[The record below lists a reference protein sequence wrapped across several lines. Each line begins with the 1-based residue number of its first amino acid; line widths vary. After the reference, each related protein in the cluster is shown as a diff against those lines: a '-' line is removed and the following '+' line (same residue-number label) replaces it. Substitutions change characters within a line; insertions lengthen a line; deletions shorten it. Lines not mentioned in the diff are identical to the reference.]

1 MYFHQYIGNEFM
13 LVKNFNRQFSAIR
26 VEQFGKPKIASIAAL
41 EFPRSSIFHFLPNGT
56 DCLGPEQSLP
66 YLAKAEKLMY
76 ARHHTKYFEDAIQGR
91 PLPLPR
97 QDLNA
102 KLLTWH
108 RANRKIRPLKDDKLI
123 MQDPRTLMIE
133 NYANLPY
140 MYRYQETIMSWYDR
154 YHNIYSTIW
163 NQVGDDIKRY
173 DRNNYVILELPE
185 VLPSITDLKRAEVK
199 RDNNTLKNIRTDA
212 QLTFLDL
219 WTWLGNHRER
229 SLLNLMGTEQLLE
242 VNLILK
248 VGNRFTNLNLGEL
261 NYWRTGIAATGGA
274 KRTGNE
280 YFTND
285 VGTDYHVP
293 ESIDQITFLAESL
306 GLEYF
311 CGESLGLEGAAES
324 KIRGLLSSLQAQNRL
339 YVTCINLITAAQQGD
354 LIDSVTDRLAAQTD
368 AVAEIAMDATEEEI
382 AAAQVAIGRAP
393 SEEEQVFDEERLKED
408 LKAYDKIDV
417 DEDTEFAIAK
427 PVDTTELTP
436 QQMALKAMQPLT
448 PEQCI
453 DNACQQYIQAGT
465 LSVKAYETFK
475 ELATTYKRIPNP
487 NGKGTMGDNLEATPE
502 EVTLK
507 EEIPFDDDFII
518 DKTMVKSK
526 VRNFDRQYVDQVM
539 GKDINSS
546 VMVLQR
552 AGFPI
557 LNYEV
562 ERITNAA
569 NDLNLHTIEVATIK
583 GQPRTTLRVV
593 MPKVDRYGTFRN
605 NNIKYTMRRQRVDLP
620 LRKIGPAEVA
630 LTSFYGKHFVSRSGK
645 VVHDYQNWLV
655 NAMRAQNEDP
665 DNLAV
670 TGARY
675 GSVFNREVE
684 LPRDYAAMSHQV
696 SQFSLNK
703 VTYHF
708 DFNNISKHFP
718 DEVVKE
724 LVSEELVP
732 VGVRGSTYYG
742 MDRNSVVFKMT
753 PNGPEQTG
761 TLPELLGLDGSKA
774 PYEMATLSVSDKD
787 MPMGI
792 VFSYYSGL
800 TGMLKQFGIEHRQVD
815 PAERVALADNE
826 FAIKLA
832 DCKLIVSPATR
843 KQALIANGLRPYLK
857 LTNTFTLKDMNTPD
871 VYQVL
876 VAKDRMK
883 PYYLKELENMDAM
896 FVDPITLRIL
906 KARKEPETWKGLLE
920 RSVEMICYDAHPD
933 EIDIME
939 QHIYGHQ
946 RIVGALYTE
955 LARSVRE
962 YVAKPAN
969 GKKRID
975 ISSRAV
981 MDRIME
987 DGSVAPVSD
996 CTPVHALKQASVVTA
1011 GGTGGRSRRSM
1022 TKRTRRF
1029 SETALGVM
1037 SGDGVDNGD
1046 AGMTE
1051 YLAADAQLA
1060 TVDGLIDANI
1070 NRDQLNASQYMSV
1083 LSMTAP
1089 ELYFDD
1095 SKRQVFYGIQSAST
1109 TAAKG
1114 YRRPGLL
1121 TGAETLVAHCT
1132 SPTQAN
1138 AAIDD
1143 GRITAMDDQSITVTY
1158 GTGQNQKVESYPL
1171 GRHFGNH
1178 EGHTY
1183 PHDLI
1188 TSFKVGDKVKKGE
1201 IVSYNT
1207 KFFTPNPF
1215 NKGQVDWMMGTVA
1228 PGVFLESDDTLED
1241 TNLLG
1246 PELSEE
1252 LASEQTHP
1260 HDIRVTFDQELHN
1273 MVKEGDRV
1281 NADTV
1286 LCLIE
1291 EATTAGT
1298 DVFTAQS
1305 IDTLSALNSQ
1315 TPKGGVSG
1323 VIDRIEVYYNG
1334 ELEDMSESLRKVVA
1348 ASDRRRRKAS
1358 TALTDGVIT
1367 DGRVDATMRVGGNP
1381 IELGNAVI
1389 RVYISYWSPAIGGSK
1404 VVFGNQMKSTIRAV
1418 SPVTIKTE
1426 LGLTASFIFGKV
1438 SNDNRIVNSI
1448 YRQCAANTCLRLAGE
1463 DTLRIIRGQK

>member
-1 MYFHQYIGNEFM
+1 MHIQDIGNEFM

-26 VEQFGKPKIASIAAL
+26 VEQFGKPKIASITAL
-41 EFPRSSIFHFLPNGT
+41 EFPRASIFHFLPNGT

-76 ARHHTKYFEDAIQGR
+76 ARHHTTYYEEAVHGR
-91 PLPLPR
+91 PLPLVR
-97 QDLNA
+97 QDLNT
-102 KLLTWH
+102 KLLSWH
-108 RANRKIRPLKDDKLI
+108 RANRRIRPLKDDKLI
-123 MQDPRTLMIE
+123 IQDPRTLLIE

-140 MYRYQETIMSWYDR
+140 MYRYQETMMSWHDR

-163 NQVGDDIKRY
+163 HTIGEDIKRY
-173 DRNNYVILELPE
+173 DRNNYVIIELPE
-185 VLPSITDLKRAEVK
+185 VLPSIVDLKRAEVK
-199 RDNNTLKNIRTDA
+199 RDNQTLKNIRTDG

-229 SLLNLMGTEQLLE
+229 SLLSLMGNEQLLE
-242 VNLILK
+242 VNIILK
-248 VGNRFTNLNLGEL
+248 VGTRFTNLNLGEL
-261 NYWRTGIAATGGA
+261 NYWRTGLVPTGGTR
-274 KRTGNE
+274 RTGNE

-293 ESIDQITFLAESL
+293 ESLDQITELASRL

-311 CGESLGLEGAAES
+311 HGDVGNEAVDS
-324 KIRGLLSSLQAQNRL
+324 KIKGLLSGLQAQNRL
-339 YVTCINLITAAQQGD
+339 YVTCINLITAAQSGA
-354 LIDSVTDRLAAQTD
+354 LIDSVSEHIEAQSA
-368 AVAEIAMDATEEEI
+368 AVAEIALEATEEEI
-382 AAAQVAIGRAP
+382 RDAQVAIGRAP
-393 SEEEQVFDEERLKED
+393 SEQEEQVMDEESLKEE
-408 LKAYDKIDV
+408 LSSYDKIDV
-417 DEDTEFAIAK
+417 DENAEFAIAK
-427 PVDTTELTP
+427 PVDTSTMTP
-436 QQMALKAMQPLT
+436 RDIALSAMQPLS
-448 PEQCI
+448 PEQCV
-453 DNACQQYIQAGT
+453 DNACQQYIAAGT
-465 LSVKAYETFK
+465 LSVKAYDTFK

-487 NGKGTMGDNLEATPE
+487 NGEGTLGDNLEAAPE
-502 EVTLK
+502 DVVLK
-507 EEIPFDDDFII
+507 EEVPFDDVFII
-518 DKTMVKSK
+518 DKTMAKSK
-526 VRNFDRQYVDQVM
+526 VRNLDRQYVDRVM
-539 GKDINSS
+539 GKDINST

-569 NDLNLHTIEVATIK
+569 NDFNMHTIEVATIK
-583 GQPRTTLRVV
+583 GQPKTTLRLL
-593 MPKVDRYGTFRN
+593 MPKVDRYGTFRV

-620 LRKIGPAEVA
+620 LRKIAPDEVA

-655 NAMRAQNEDP
+655 NNVRAQCED
-665 DNLAV
+665 NNNVIV

-684 LPRDYAAMSHQV
+684 LPRDYAALSHQL
-696 SQFSLNK
+696 SQFTLNK

-708 DFNNISKHFP
+708 DFNNVDKHFP
-718 DEVVKE
+718 QEVVKE
-724 LVSEELVP
+724 MVNEELLP

-742 MDRNSVVFKMT
+742 MDRNSVVFKLT
-753 PNGPEQTG
+753 PNGPEQAG
-761 TLPELLGLDGSKA
+761 TLPELLGLDVSKA

-787 MPMGI
+787 MPIGI
-792 VFSYYSGL
+792 AFSYYHGL
-800 TGMLKQFGIEHRQVD
+800 TGMLEQFGIDHRQVD
-815 PAERVALADNE
+815 PAERVALNDNE

-832 DCKLIVSPATR
+832 DCKLIVSPSTR

-857 LTNTFTLKDMNTPD
+857 LTNTFTLKDMNTPE

-876 VAKDRMK
+876 VAKDKMK

-906 KARKEPETWKGLLE
+906 KGRKEPETWQGLLE

-946 RIVGALYTE
+946 RIVGAMYTE

-962 YVAKPAN
+962 YVAKPNN

-975 ISSRAV
+975 ISTRAALE
-981 MDRIME
+981 RIME

-996 CTPVHALKQASVVTA
+996 CTPIHAVKQASVVTA

-1022 TKRTRRF
+1022 VKRTRRF
-1029 SETALGVM
+1029 SPTALGVM

-1051 YLAADAQLA
+1051 YLAADSQLA
-1060 TVDGLIDANI
+1060 TIDGLISVDI
-1070 NRDQLNASQYMSV
+1070 DRSKLNPSQYMSL

-1109 TAAKG
+1109 TSAKG
-1114 YRRPGLL
+1114 YIRPGLL
-1121 TGAETLVAHCT
+1121 TGAETLIAHNT

-1138 AAIDD
+1138 PAIDD
-1143 GRITAMDDQSITVTY
+1143 GRVTAMDDQSITITY
-1158 GTGQNQKVESYPL
+1158 GTGQKQTVESYPL

-1178 EGHTY
+1178 EGHIY

-1188 TSFKVGDKVKKGE
+1188 TTFKVGDKVKKGD

-1215 NKGQVDWMMGTVA
+1215 NPRQVDWMMGTVA
-1228 PGVFLESDDTLED
+1228 TGVFLESIDTLED

-1246 PELSEE
+1246 PELSEN
-1252 LASEQTHP
+1252 LSSEQTISV
-1260 HDIRVTFDQELHN
+1260 DIPVTFDKELHN
-1273 MVKEGDRV
+1273 MLKEGDSV
-1281 NADTV
+1281 NADTT
-1286 LCLIE
+1286 LCVIE
-1291 EATTAGT
+1291 DAVTAGT
-1298 DVFTAQS
+1298 DVFSAQS
-1305 IDTLSALNSQ
+1305 IDTLSALSSR
-1315 TPKGGVSG
+1315 TPSATVTG
-1323 VIDRIEVYYNG
+1323 VIDRIEVFYNG
-1334 ELEDMSESLRKVVA
+1334 ELEDMTDSLRKIIT

-1358 TALTDGVIT
+1358 SALAGGVIT
-1367 DGRVDATMRVGGNP
+1367 DGRVDASMRVGGNP
-1381 IELGNAVI
+1381 IELGTAII

-1418 SPVTIKTE
+1418 SPVSIKTE
-1426 LGLTASFIFGKV
+1426 HDQLLNFIFGKV
-1438 SNDNRIVNSI
+1438 SNDNRVVNSI
-1448 YRQCAANTCLRLAGE
+1448 YRQCAANTTLRLAGA
-1463 DTLRIIRGQK
+1463 DTLKIIRGQK

>member
-1 MYFHQYIGNEFM
+1 MYYHQYIGNEFM
-13 LVKNFNRQFSAIR
+13 LVRNFNRQFSAIR

-76 ARHHTKYFEDAIQGR
+76 ARHHLKYNEASVQGR
-91 PLPLPR
+91 PLPLVR

-140 MYRYQETIMSWYDR
+140 MYRYQETIMSWHDR

-163 NQVGDDIKRY
+163 NQVGEDIRRY
-173 DRNNYVILELPE
+173 DRNNYIIIELPE
-185 VLPSITDLKRAEVK
+185 VLPSIVDLKRAEVK

-212 QLTFLDL
+212 QLTFLDM

-229 SLLNLMGTEQLLE
+229 SLLNLMGSEQLLE

-261 NYWRTGIAATGGA
+261 NYWRTGIAGTGGA

-293 ESIDQITFLAESL
+293 ESLDQIQYLENVL

-311 CGESLGLEGAAES
+311 QGDSLGLEGAPES
-324 KIRGLLSSLQAQNRL
+324 KIKGLLSSLQAQNRL

-354 LIDSVTDRLAAQTD
+354 MVDAVTDQLKAQTD
-368 AVAEIAMDATEEEI
+368 AIAEIAQEATEDEI
-382 AAAQVAIGRAP
+382 AAAQQAIGRAP
-393 SEEEQVFDEERLKED
+393 TDEEQVFDEERLKED
-408 LKAYDKIDV
+408 LQSYDKLDV
-417 DEDTEFAIAK
+417 DENAEFAIAK
-427 PVDTTELTP
+427 PKDTTDQTP
-436 QQMALKAMQPLT
+436 QQVAVSAMRPLS
-448 PEQCI
+448 PEECV
-453 DNACQQYIQAGT
+453 DNACQKYIQAGT
-465 LSVKAYETFK
+465 LSVKAYDTFK

-487 NGKGTMGDNLEATPE
+487 NGTGMLGDNLEATPE

-507 EEIPFDDDFII
+507 EEVPFDDDFII
-518 DKTMVKSK
+518 DKTMTKSK
-526 VRNFDRQYVDQVM
+526 IRNFDRQYVDQVM
-539 GKDINSS
+539 GKDINNS

-569 NDLNLHTIEVATIK
+569 NDHNLHTIEVATIK
-583 GQPRTTLRVV
+583 GQPRTTLRVI
-593 MPKVDRYGTFRN
+593 MPKVDRYGTFRQ

-645 VVHDYQNWLV
+645 VVHDYPNWLV
-655 NAMRAQNEDP
+655 SNVRAQCEDP
-665 DNLAV
+665 NNLAA

-684 LPRDYAAMSHQV
+684 VPRDYAAMSHSV

-703 VTYHF
+703 ITYHF
-708 DFNNISKHFP
+708 DFNSVNKNFP
-718 DEVVKE
+718 EQIVKE
-724 LVSEELVP
+724 LVSEELLP

-742 MDRNSVVFKMT
+742 MDRNSVVFKLT
-753 PNGPEQTG
+753 PNGPEQIG
-761 TLPELLGLDGSKA
+761 TLPEQLGLDGSKA
-774 PYEMATLSVSDKD
+774 PYEMATLSVSDKE
-787 MPMGI
+787 MPIGV
-792 VFSYYSGL
+792 VFSYYAGL
-800 TGMLKQFGIEHRQVD
+800 TGMLKQFGIEYRQVD
-815 PAERVALADNE
+815 PAERVSLADNE
-826 FAIKLA
+826 FALKLA
-832 DCKLIVSPATR
+832 DCKLIISPTTR
-843 KQALIANGLRPYLK
+843 KQALVANGLRPYVK
-857 LTNTFTLKDMNTPD
+857 LTNTFTLKDMNSPE

-876 VAKDRMK
+876 VAKDKMK

-920 RSVEMICYDAHPD
+920 RSVEMICHDAHAD
-933 EIDIME
+933 EIDIEE

-946 RIVGALYTE
+946 RIVGAMYTE

-962 YVAKPAN
+962 YVAKPSN

-975 ISSRAV
+975 ISTRAV

-987 DGSVAPVSD
+987 DGSVAPISD
-996 CTPVHALKQASVVTA
+996 CTPIHAVKQASVVTA

-1022 TKRTRRF
+1022 VKRTRRF

-1051 YLAADAQLA
+1051 YLAADAQLG
-1060 TVDGLIDANI
+1060 TVDGLISPDIDRNK
-1070 NRDQLNASQYMSV
+1070 LNPSQYMSV
-1083 LSMTAP
+1083 VAMTAP

-1109 TAAKG
+1109 TSAKG
-1114 YRRPGLL
+1114 YRRSGLM

-1138 AAIDD
+1138 AAIDA
-1143 GRITAMDDQSITVTY
+1143 GRVTAIDDQSITITY
-1158 GTGQNQKVESYPL
+1158 GTGQHQKVESYPL

-1178 EGHTY
+1178 EGHIY
-1183 PHDLI
+1183 PHDLV
-1188 TSFKVGDKVKKGE
+1188 TRFKVGDKVGKGD

-1215 NKGQVDWMMGTVA
+1215 NAKQVDWMMGTIA
-1228 PGVFLESDDTLED
+1228 MGVFLESDDTLED

-1252 LASEQTHP
+1252 LASEQTIAR
-1260 HDIRVTFDQELHN
+1260 DIPASFGQELHN
-1273 MVKEGDRV
+1273 MIKEGDRV
-1281 NADTV
+1281 SADTI
-1286 LCLIE
+1286 LCVIE
-1291 EATTAGT
+1291 DAVTAGS
-1298 DVFTAQS
+1298 DVFSAQS
-1305 IDTLSALNSQ
+1305 IDTLSALGSR
-1315 TPKGGVSG
+1315 TPKATVTGIV
-1323 VIDRIEVYYNG
+1323 DRIEVYYNG
-1334 ELEDMSESLRKVVA
+1334 ELEDMSDTLRKIVT

-1358 TALTDGVIT
+1358 TALTDGVVT
-1367 DGRVDATMRVGGNP
+1367 DGRVDASMRVSGNP
-1381 IELGNAVI
+1381 VELGTAVI
-1389 RVYISYWSPAIGGSK
+1389 RVHISYWSPAIGGSK

-1418 SPVTIKTE
+1418 SPVTIKSE
-1426 LGLTASFIFGKV
+1426 LGMMVKFIFGKV

-1448 YRQCAANTCLRLAGE
+1448 YRQCAANTDLRLIGE
-1463 DTLRIIRGQK
+1463 DTLKIIRGQK